1 MNPNYQKAFE
11 YYYEACNFGIPE
23 AYIHLGNMY
32 KNVDLILYRVDMS
45 RGTMPKQSNI
55 SKRLKAS
62 KAAMEQS
69 SLQVVAISFN
79 PVTIEGVDL
88 SFICKHLFAVFQI
101 VYD

>member
-1 MNPNYQKAFE
+1 
-11 YYYEACNFGIPE
+11 
-23 AYIHLGNMY
+23 MY